1 MIILLLMALV
11 LMNFVGG
18 TGEHLTWFKETKE
31 KLIKLKGVNEVYG
44 VFGRWDIVLKV
55 QVNNMDE
62 LVDLITDKI
71 RSIPGVQSSETLL
84 MIF

>member
-1 MIILLLMALV
+1 MALV

-18 TGEHLTWFKETKE
+18 TGEHLNWFKETKE
-31 KLIKLKGVNEVYG
+31 KLIKLKGVTEVYG

-55 QVNNMDE
+55 KVNNMDE

>member
-1 MIILLLMALV
+1 LLMALV

>member
-1 MIILLLMALV
+1 MLNALV

-55 QVNNMDE
+55 QVSDMDE
-62 LVDLITDKI
+62 LIDLITDKI
-71 RSIPGVQSSETLL
+71 RSMPGVQSSETLL